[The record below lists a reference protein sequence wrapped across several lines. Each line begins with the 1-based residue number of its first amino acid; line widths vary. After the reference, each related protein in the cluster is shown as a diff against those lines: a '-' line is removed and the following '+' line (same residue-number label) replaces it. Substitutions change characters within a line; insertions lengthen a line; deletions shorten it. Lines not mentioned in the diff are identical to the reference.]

1 MLALVTPL
9 FSPFFRA
16 RKLLGLMQHEEGES
30 RDSAVGEGE
39 ESSADMPTS
48 KPEPIS
54 IVIVEHD
61 SAFRLEQILPRYLSQ
76 NYAGDFKVIVVI
88 DKNDSESEDVLKR
101 VGDNPHLYYTFLPT
115 ASRYLS
121 RKKLGITLGLRAAK
135 TDWVIV
141 TDVHCAPTSDDWL
154 THFAKH
160 CTNDKTLVLGMTPY
174 EDEAPVY
181 YRFNHLRTML
191 YHLRQAQKGTA
202 FSTNQS
208 MVAIRKSEFFKQK
221 GFSGNLEYTRAEFD
235 FLVNKFAEEGN
246 TALAIEPEAW
256 LQQFNPNPK
265 RWRGRQLFTL
275 DAMKGLQRKGWFKF
289 WSYLDNDLIHVFN
302 FVMIFWI
309 VIACL
314 CIWAESEKIPVNPD
328 AMMFGYILLATL
340 VVIWL
345 ISQIV
350 RFFIYRPV
358 LKAFTIKNP
367 DYEEYSYINP
377 FLAILLEWTMTFRNI
392 ALAIRYKFLDKTD
405 FITHKL

>member
-1 MLALVTPL
+1 MLLMFALVTPL

-16 RKLLGLMQHEEGES
+16 RKLLGLMQ
-30 RDSAVGEGE
+30 SAGKSE
-39 ESSADMPTS
+39 A

-61 SAFRLEQILPRYLSQ
+61 SAFRLEQILPKYLSQ

-101 VGDNPHLYYTFLPT
+101 IGDNPHLYYTFLPT

-121 RKKLGITLGLRAAK
+121 RKKLGITLGLRAAQ

-160 CTNDKTLVLGMTPY
+160 CTSDKTLVLGMTPY
-174 EDEAPVY
+174 EDDAPVY

-191 YHLRQAQKGTA
+191 YHLRHAQKGIA

-235 FLVNKFAEEGN
+235 FLVNKYAEEGN
-246 TALAIEPEAW
+246 AALAIDRESW
-256 LQQFNPNPK
+256 LLQFNPKPE
-265 RWRGRQLFTL
+265 RWRGRQLFAL
-275 DAMKGLQRKGWFKF
+275 DAMKGLQRKRWFRF
-289 WSYLDNDLIHVFN
+289 WNCIDNNLIQIFNVFMA
-302 FVMIFWI
+302 FLI
-309 VIACL
+309 V
-314 CIWAESEKIPVNPD
+314 CIGFALYDHGEKCPVNPD
-328 AMMFGYILLATL
+328 ELIFNSIVLAML

-345 ISQIV
+345 VSQIV

-358 LKAFTIKNP
+358 LKAFANISP
-367 DYEEYSYINP
+367 DQEEYSYINP
-377 FLAILLEWTMTFRNI
+377 FVAILLEWTIPFRNI
-392 ALAIRYKFLDKTD
+392 SLAIRYRFADKNE